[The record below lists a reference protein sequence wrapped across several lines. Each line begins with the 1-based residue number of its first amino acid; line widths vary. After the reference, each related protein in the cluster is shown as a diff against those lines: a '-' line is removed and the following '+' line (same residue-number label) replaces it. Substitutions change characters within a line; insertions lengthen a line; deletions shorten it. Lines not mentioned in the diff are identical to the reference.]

1 MKKYNNI
8 QRMLNIISR
17 AVFEFDFEVNER
29 DEIIDAY
36 AKACDVITDGT
47 DGCDRIIVGE
57 LGNHNE
63 HLFYDDKLGF
73 TKEIDGE
80 IVSCGRGS
88 HWFRYDDETGEYKEI
103 EHWYDVDTDN
113 DYALCDVDLDSEGK
127 VIYVIAQLV

>member
-17 AVFEFDFEVNER
+17 AVLEFDFEVNER

-47 DGCDRIIVGE
+47 DGCDRIIVGA

-73 TKEIDGE
+73 TKEIDG
-80 IVSCGRGS
+80 
-88 HWFRYDDETGEYKEI
+88 
-103 EHWYDVDTDN
+103 
-113 DYALCDVDLDSEGK
+113 
-127 VIYVIAQLV
+127 